1 MFRGTVEV
9 SIMEEFGSVKEREE
23 GLVPYLTPLGAWA
36 LSVGTALGA
45 WALSVGT
52 AIGWGSFVFTTN
64 LYLSEAG
71 PVGSALGMLVGMV
84 IMLFIS
90 RNYHYLINYYPSAGG
105 VYGYVKKIFGYD
117 RAFLSFWYVGLA
129 YLAML
134 WANATS
140 LPLFARNFLGDTFRA
155 IHSVSATCTRFL
167 ITKCIWA
174 KCC

>member
-23 GLVPYLTPLGAWA
+23 GLVPYLTP
-36 LSVGTALGA
+36 LGA

-140 LPLFARNFLGDTFRA
+140 LPLFARNFLGDTFRFGYLYTVFDYEVYLGEVLLTMAA
-155 IHSVSATCTRFL
+155 ILFMG
-167 ITKCIWA
+167 KCWR
-174 KCC
+174 